1 MSVSLF
7 CFLPCDVKCV
17 LCLWSSLWP
26 LLYLP
31 AEHHQDC
38 ILPDHVSAL
47 NSAHGWRQVAPPKT
61 EKKGPAWGSVK
72 ADTAVD
78 VAASHASPPA
88 VSRPLDAADDA
99 QIAGGMNASLH
110 HGGDESLTRQNIPNR
125 SPRDQMMVDIKSVP
139 GNNIPAPPEEV
150 KKKKKKKKKKE
161 KKSSG
166 LTAEQAAEL
175 AEMRRLNAEQ

>member
-72 ADTAVD
+72 ADNAVD
-78 VAASHASPPA
+78 VAASQSPPDYSS
-88 VSRPLDAADDA
+88 V
-99 QIAGGMNASLH
+99 AGGQSSAEQ
-110 HGGDESLTRQNIPNR
+110 GGDEALTRQNTPNR
-125 SPRDQMMVDIKSVP
+125 SPRDQMILDIKSVP
-139 GNNIPAPPEEV
+139 GNNIPAPPDVAEEV
-150 KKKKKKKKKKE
+150 KKKKKKKK
-161 KKSSG
+161 SG